1 MTSRPDLP
9 HRASLVLG
17 LALALAGLP
26 AAGTAQPLSGVA
38 IGAQAPDFAAR
49 GADGR
54 SHRLS
59 DYRGSTVVL
68 EWTSPACEDTAQ
80 YNNSGRMQAL
90 QKDAA
95 RRKIVWLAI
104 DTAAPGKP
112 GYLTAEA
119 ANRLVAKRG
128 MSVGAFL
135 FDPEGAIGR
144 QYGARA
150 TPSAY
155 IVNPKGALVYQGAIA
170 TSAAKGPSYVQA
182 ALDDLAAGRPVTTP
196 VTSQRGCPV
205 EY

>member
-1 MTSRPDLP
+1 MTYRAHHTHCALP
-9 HRASLVLG
+9 ALG

-26 AAGTAQPLSGVA
+26 SAGTAQALSGVA
-38 IGAQAPDFAAR
+38 IGAPAPDFTAR
-49 GADGR
+49 GADGK

-59 DYRGSTVVL
+59 DYRGSTIVL
-68 EWTSPACEDTAQ
+68 EWTSPVCEVTGQ
-80 YNNSGRMQAL
+80 YYDSGKMQAL
-90 QKDAA
+90 QRDAA

-119 ANRLVAKRG
+119 AKRLVAKRG
-128 MSVGAFL
+128 MAVGAFL
-135 FDPEGAIGR
+135 FDPDGAIGR
-144 QYGARA
+144 RYGARA

-170 TSAAKGPSYVQA
+170 TSAARGPSHVQS
-182 ALDDLAAGRPVTTP
+182 ALDDLAAGRAVATP
-196 VTSQRGCPV
+196 LTPQRGCPV